1 MIEIYFL
8 CTLAP
13 IKINHKIIINK
24 KRKKGFNSA
33 CMSAERVSLNQQL
46 DSYFEGER
54 FILNVQLILSR
65 SDALIRWLGTL
76 GHLIFE

>member
-13 IKINHKIIINK
+13 IKINHKIKLKKKK
-24 KRKKGFNSA
+24 KRGFNSA
-33 CMSAERVSLNQQL
+33 CMSAERVSLNQKL
-46 DSYFEGER
+46 DFFEGER

-65 SDALIRWLGTL
+65 SDALIQCLGTL
-76 GHLIFE
+76 GHFIFE